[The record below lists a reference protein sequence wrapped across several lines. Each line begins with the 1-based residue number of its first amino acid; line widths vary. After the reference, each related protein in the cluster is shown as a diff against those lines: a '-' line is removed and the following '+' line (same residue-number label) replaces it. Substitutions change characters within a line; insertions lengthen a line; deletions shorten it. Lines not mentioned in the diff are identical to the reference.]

1 MSGFVPEDF
10 VVPRELVA
18 GGFRLEPLGPQH
30 NEGDYRAWMSSIEH
44 IRSTPGFQGRSWPR
58 EMTLAE
64 NLADLEAH
72 AKDFAARSGFTY
84 TVLAEDG
91 GEIVGCVYIYPAA
104 DGRDTVGAGEGGTA
118 EVGDGDTAEVGDGD
132 TADVADGDTADV
144 ADRDTAD
151 VADRDTAEVGD
162 RDTAEVGDRD
172 TAEVGDGDAAGGA
185 EVRSWVRADRGD
197 LDVPLYEAVAAWLRE
212 GWPFATIAYA
222 PR

>member
-144 ADRDTAD
+144 ADRDM
-151 VADRDTAEVGD
+151 AEVGD
-162 RDTAEVGDRD
+162 GD
-172 TAEVGDGDAAGGA
+172 AAGVGDGDAAGGA

-212 GWPFATIAYA
+212 GWPFAAIAYA

>member
-132 TADVADGDTADV
+132 TADVADGDTA
-144 ADRDTAD
+144 
-151 VADRDTAEVGD
+151 G
-162 RDTAEVGDRD
+162 
-172 TAEVGDGDAAGGA
+172 VGDGDAAGGA

-197 LDVPLYEAVAAWLRE
+197 LDVPLYEAVSAWLRE